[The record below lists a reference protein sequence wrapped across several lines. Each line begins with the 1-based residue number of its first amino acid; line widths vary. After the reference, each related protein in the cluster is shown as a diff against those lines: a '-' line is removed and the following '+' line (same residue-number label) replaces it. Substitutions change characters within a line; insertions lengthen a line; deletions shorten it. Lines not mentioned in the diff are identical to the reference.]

1 MNLYEYSVSFMT
13 NQYMSMFN
21 QYQMS
26 IRTRKAT
33 KWGSHK
39 IIHKLA
45 CTVTEAGYKLEIL
58 DSESRGTVLSV

>member
-26 IRTRKAT
+26 IRTRKT
-33 KWGSHK
+33 TIWGSDK
-39 IIHKLA
+39 IRHKLA

-58 DSESRGTVLSV
+58 DSESRGILSV